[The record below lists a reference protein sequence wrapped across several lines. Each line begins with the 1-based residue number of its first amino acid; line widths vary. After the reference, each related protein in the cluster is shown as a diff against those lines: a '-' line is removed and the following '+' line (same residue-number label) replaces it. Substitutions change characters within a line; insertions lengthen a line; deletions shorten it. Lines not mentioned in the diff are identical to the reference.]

1 MEDLV
6 LIMGDKA
13 VCTSLQVA
21 EKFGKRHQEV
31 LYAIEGRECSCKGKG
46 CKKCNGRGYQQ
57 LGILQEDLEISVKS
71 HLSKMFQKSSYK
83 DNGGRTRPLYYMSRD
98 GFSLLAMGF
107 TGKEAL
113 DWKIKYINAFN
124 ALENALKERNTQLW
138 IEQRT
143 QGKLI
148 RNEETGVIK
157 QLIQYAKEQGSTHA
171 DMLYMTYSK
180 LANKMTGISDRDL
193 ATFQQLSELSFIEN
207 IILNQIR
214 VGMEKKQHY
223 KDIYKNCKRQIEL
236 FKDIAYLE
244 CKT

>member
-1 MEDLV
+1 MAKDLV
-6 LIMGDKA
+6 LVMDNKA

-21 EKFGKRHQEV
+21 DKFERKHKNV
-31 LYAIEGRECSCKGKG
+31 IKSIE
-46 CKKCNGRGYQQ
+46 N
-57 LGILQEDLEISVKS
+57 LLEMDSAQK
-71 HLSKMFQKSSYK
+71 LAQWFSKDKYK
-83 DNGGRTRPLYYMSRD
+83 DSSGKENPMYYMNRD
-98 GFSLLAMGF
+98 GFTVLAMGF
-107 TGKEAL
+107 NGKKVLE
-113 DWKIKYINAFN
+113 WKIQYINAFN
-124 ALENALKERNTQLW
+124 AMEEMLKERNTQLW

-148 RNEETGVIK
+148 RNKETGIIK

-214 VGMEKKQHY
+214 VGMEKELHY
-223 KDIYKNCKRQIEL
+223 KDIYKECKKQIGL
-236 FKDIAYLE
+236 FRNIAYLE
-244 CKT
+244 QKEAI